1 MSIMKNAINDIEI
14 DDIVLVAPPE
24 LSEQSYKLL
33 GKIYKIE
40 PSKVIVET
48 LYYLDTKSKSEKV
61 SNRYFYLDEYHLK
74 ENYKKISIDDFINI
88 HPEYFI

>member
-1 MSIMKNAINDIEI
+1 MIEI
-14 DDIVLVAPPE
+14 DDIVLVAPPA

-33 GKIYKIE
+33 GKIHKI
-40 PSKVIVET
+40 SSTKVIVKT

-61 SNRYFYLDEYHLK
+61 SNRYFHLNEYDIK
-74 ENYKKISIDDFINI
+74 ENYKKISMEEFLDI